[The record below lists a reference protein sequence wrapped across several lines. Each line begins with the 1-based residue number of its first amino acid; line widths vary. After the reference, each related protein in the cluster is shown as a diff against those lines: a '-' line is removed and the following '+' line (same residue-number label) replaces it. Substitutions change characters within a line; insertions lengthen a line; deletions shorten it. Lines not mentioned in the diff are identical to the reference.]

1 MVVWVFNA
9 SQSRRHSVLGL
20 HSAMSWRLELKFAIK
35 ELSKLRRTSW
45 VELSALERT
54 AEANVWCHANWNFS
68 FSLNLVEKLFY
79 AARRRFIEL
88 SQYAQTRS
96 KEMRA
101 KLVWNPKKLTEMRPP
116 KWNSHLF
123 SIFLSAPQHNFLS
136 VLVLCKRTVKSMN
149 DDDGKQNLDWI
160 FTFSHFSSR
169 RSERNRLK
177 PRSDTFIFSSFYFA
191 LFASILD

>member
-1 MVVWVFNA
+1 
-9 SQSRRHSVLGL
+9 
-20 HSAMSWRLELKFAIK
+20 MSWRLELKFAIK
-35 ELSKLRRTSW
+35 ELSKLWRTSW

-68 FSLNLVEKLFY
+68 YSLNLVEKLFY
-79 AARRRFIEL
+79 AACRKFIEL

-101 KLVWNPKKLTEMRPP
+101 KLVWNPKSWK
-116 KWNSHLF
+116 KWGLRSETLIYSRF
-123 SIFLSAPQHNFLS
+123 FSAPQHNFLS
-136 VLVLCKRTVKSMN
+136 VLEPWKRTVKSMN
-149 DDDGKQNLDWI
+149 DDGKQNLDWI
-160 FTFSHFSSR
+160 FAIAFSHFSSR
-169 RSERNRLK
+169 RERNRFK